1 LRESYYFDSSV
12 LVKLY
17 VLERGSHWVRRL
29 IEPSQGSWHTVL
41 SSKLS
46 IVETTSAFFKR
57 RRQGLIS
64 ESLKQRLVSRF
75 LYDIQHR
82 YLLTAPTDDVLTLA
96 VDLLQRHPL
105 RAYDAVQLATA
116 LVVNRKMH
124 STQQRDRTLIFVS
137 ADGVL
142 CQVAQAEGLI
152 AENPNAYGAENVQTR
167 S

>member
-1 LRESYYFDSSV
+1 MTEAYYFDSSA

-17 VLERGSHWVRRL
+17 ILERGSHWVRRL
-29 IEPSQGSWHTVL
+29 IESSPGSQHAVL

-46 IVETTSAFFKR
+46 LVETTGAFFKR

-64 ESLKQRLVSRF
+64 ERLKERLVFRF
-75 LYDIQHR
+75 LHDIQHR
-82 YLLTAPTDDVLTLA
+82 YILTAATDDVLTLA
-96 VDLLQRHPL
+96 VDMLQRHPL

-116 LVVNRKMH
+116 LVVNRKMG
-124 STQQRDRTLIFVS
+124 SPQQHNRSLIFVS

-142 CQVAQAEGLI
+142 CQVARAEGLI
-152 AENPNAYGAENVQTR
+152 VENPNAYGTENVQTR